1 MIELG
6 KYTEKM
12 MRERGAEVGRLIKR
26 LAGLDGGMLDMDAFF
41 EDLETLRCALNE
53 DSFLRTGEEE

>member
-1 MIELG
+1 
-6 KYTEKM
+6 M
-12 MRERGAEVGRLIKR
+12 MRERGAEVGHLIKR

-41 EDLETLRCALNE
+41 ECLETLRCALNE